1 MSKKKNK
8 TKKNKKK
15 NIEILGFGDIPEN
28 EKSIWRIDYFGKRK
42 VVDADTYLIRSYID
56 NKGLATDFKKNT
68 KKFKLASTEFKRRLY
83 LQIKLSPSS
92 KRIFLR
98 KIKKK
103 YSLDKIKK
111 KIDIMSIEKIQKM
124 YFILLKNQKLKKSR
138 KK

>member
-1 MSKKKNK
+1 MSKRNNK
-8 TKKNKKK
+8 TKKNKK
-15 NIEILGFGDIPEN
+15 NTEILGFGDIPEN
-28 EKSIWRIDYFGKRK
+28 EKSIWRVDYFGKRK

-92 KRIFLR
+92 KRLFLR
-98 KIKKK
+98 KIKKN

-111 KIDIMSIEKIQKM
+111 KIDTMSIEKIQKM
-124 YFILLKNQKLKKSR
+124 YFILLKSQKLKKSR

>member
-1 MSKKKNK
+1 MSKRNNK
-8 TKKNKKK
+8 TKKNKK
-15 NIEILGFGDIPEN
+15 NTEILGFGDIPEN
-28 EKSIWRIDYFGKRK
+28 EKSIWRVDYFGKRK
-42 VVDADTYLIRSYID
+42 VVDADTYLIRTYID

-92 KRIFLR
+92 KRLFLR
-98 KIKKK
+98 KIKKN
-103 YSLDKIKK
+103 YSLAKIKK
-111 KIDIMSIEKIQKM
+111 KIDNMSIEKVEKM

>member
-1 MSKKKNK
+1 MPKRKNK
-8 TKKNKKK
+8 TKKNK

-42 VVDADTYLIRSYID
+42 VVDADTYLIRTYID

-68 KKFKLASTEFKRRLY
+68 KKFNLASTEFKRRLY

-92 KRIFLR
+92 KRLFLR
-98 KIKKK
+98 KIKKN

-111 KIDIMSIEKIQKM
+111 KIDTMSIDKIQKM
-124 YFILLKNQKLKKSR
+124 YLILLKNQKLKKSR

>member
-1 MSKKKNK
+1 MSNKKNK
-8 TKKNKKK
+8 TKKIKKK
-15 NIEILGFGDIPEN
+15 EQILGFGDIPEN
-28 EKSIWRIDYFGKRK
+28 EKSIWRVDYFGKRK
-42 VVDADTYLIRSYID
+42 VVDADTYLIRTYID

-92 KRIFLR
+92 KRLFLR

-111 KIDIMSIEKIQKM
+111 KIDNMSIEKVEKM

>member
-1 MSKKKNK
+1 MSNRKNK
-8 TKKNKKK
+8 TKKIKKK
-15 NIEILGFGDIPEN
+15 EQILGFGDIPEN
-28 EKSIWRIDYFGKRK
+28 EKSIWRVDYFGKRK

-92 KRIFLR
+92 KRLFLR
-98 KIKKK
+98 KIKKN

-111 KIDIMSIEKIQKM
+111 KIDTMSIEKIQKM
-124 YFILLKNQKLKKSR
+124 YFILLKSQKLKKSR

>member
-1 MSKKKNK
+1 MSNRKNK
-8 TKKNKKK
+8 TKKIKKK
-15 NIEILGFGDIPEN
+15 EEILGFGDIPEN
-28 EKSIWRIDYFGKRK
+28 EKSIWRIDNFGKRK
-42 VVDADTYLIRSYID
+42 VIDADTYLIRTYID

-92 KRIFLR
+92 KRLFLR
-98 KIKKK
+98 KIKKN
-103 YSLDKIKK
+103 YSLAKIKK
-111 KIDIMSIEKIQKM
+111 KIDNMSIVKVEKM

>member
-1 MSKKKNK
+1 MSNRKNK
-8 TKKNKKK
+8 TKKIKKK
-15 NIEILGFGDIPEN
+15 EQILGFGDIPEN
-28 EKSIWRIDYFGKRK
+28 EKSIWRVDYFGKRK
-42 VVDADTYLIRSYID
+42 VVDADTYLIRTYID

-92 KRIFLR
+92 KRLFLR
-98 KIKKK
+98 KIKKN
-103 YSLDKIKK
+103 YSLAKIKK
-111 KIDIMSIEKIQKM
+111 KIDNMSIEKVEKM

>member
-1 MSKKKNK
+1 MSNKKNK
-8 TKKNKKK
+8 TKKIKKK
-15 NIEILGFGDIPEN
+15 EQILGFGDIQEN
-28 EKSIWRIDYFGKRK
+28 EKSIWRVDYFGKRK
-42 VVDADTYLIRSYID
+42 VVDADTYLIRTYID

-92 KRIFLR
+92 KSLFLR

-111 KIDIMSIEKIQKM
+111 KINNMSIEKVEKI

>member
-1 MSKKKNK
+1 MPKRKNK
-8 TKKNKKK
+8 TKKIKKK
-15 NIEILGFGDIPEN
+15 EEILGFGDIPEN
-28 EKSIWRIDYFGKRK
+28 EKSIWRIDNFGKRK
-42 VVDADTYLIRSYID
+42 VIDADTYLIRTYID

-92 KRIFLR
+92 KRLFLR
-98 KIKKK
+98 KIKKN

-111 KIDIMSIEKIQKM
+111 KIDSMSIEKIQKM
-124 YFILLKNQKLKKSR
+124 YLILLKSQKLKKSR

>member
-1 MSKKKNK
+1 MSNRKNK
-8 TKKNKKK
+8 TKKIKKK
-15 NIEILGFGDIPEN
+15 EQILGFGDIPEN
-28 EKSIWRIDYFGKRK
+28 EKSIWRVDYFGKRK
-42 VVDADTYLIRSYID
+42 VVDADTYLIRTYID

-92 KRIFLR
+92 KRLFLR

-111 KIDIMSIEKIQKM
+111 KIDNMSIEKVEKM
-124 YFILLKNQKLKKSR
+124 YLILLKNQKLKKSR

>member
-1 MSKKKNK
+1 MSKRKNK
-8 TKKNKKK
+8 TKKKDN
-15 NIEILGFGDIPEN
+15 EILGFGDIPED
-28 EKSIWRIDYFGKRK
+28 EKSIWRIDYFGRRK
-42 VVDADTYLIRSYID
+42 VIDADTYLIRSYID

-92 KRIFLR
+92 KRLFLR
-98 KIKKK
+98 KIKKN

-111 KIDIMSIEKIQKM
+111 KVDTMPIEKIQKM
-124 YFILLKNQKLKKSR
+124 YFILLKSQKLKKSR